1 MVISFHNKTDE
12 LYLDGEMV
20 KDKIDYGN
28 IEGFHEQFSFLSCS
42 CASAYHQLNFSITK
56 EKIS

>member
-1 MVISFHNKTDE
+1 MVINFHNKTDE
-12 LYLDGEMV
+12 SYLDGEMV
-20 KDKIDYGN
+20 KGRVDYGK
-28 IEGFHEQFSFLSCS
+28 IKGFQEQFKFLSCS